1 MEELEE
7 VVGHELPSLKL
18 KPTAAKKFP
27 KCFLGAFSTM
37 ASFGVAV
44 TISDKGGIA
53 VNSNKPLFESTCTEK
68 SFLEKYLWMLGV
80 IL

>member
-18 KPTAAKKFP
+18 KPTAAKVP
-27 KCFLGAFSTM
+27 KCFLGAFSTL

-68 SFLEKYLWMLGV
+68 SFLEKYLWM
-80 IL
+80 